1 MTGQLVDSFLDCFS
15 RHVHILDATVAV
27 KQDFAD
33 IVESQDNLRLI
44 QLPSWAGLGAVQYVY
59 AFFCYYI
66 SSVRNRNCI
75 YCIPNIA
82 DCNLNPTLNPNL
94 TLSLCVAMQSIRY
107 GLLLA
112 MFLGL
117 HVCVFVSVLVTTVSP
132 TGMAKSIEVAFGIW
146 NPVGQR
152 NQVLIGVQILYGKAH
167 FFLGGGHL
175 LTHLNCVKYMA
186 CGRYSPPY

>member
-1 MTGQLVDSFLDCFS
+1 
-15 RHVHILDATVAV
+15 
-27 KQDFAD
+27 
-33 IVESQDNLRLI
+33 
-44 QLPSWAGLGAVQYVY
+44 
-59 AFFCYYI
+59 
-66 SSVRNRNCI
+66 
-75 YCIPNIA
+75 
-82 DCNLNPTLNPNL
+82 
-94 TLSLCVAMQSIRY
+94 MQSIRY

-117 HVCVFVSVLVTTVSP
+117 HVFVCVLVTTVSP

-152 NQVLIGVQILYGKAH
+152 NQVLIGVQILYGKTH
-167 FFLGGGHL
+167 FFWGGGHL